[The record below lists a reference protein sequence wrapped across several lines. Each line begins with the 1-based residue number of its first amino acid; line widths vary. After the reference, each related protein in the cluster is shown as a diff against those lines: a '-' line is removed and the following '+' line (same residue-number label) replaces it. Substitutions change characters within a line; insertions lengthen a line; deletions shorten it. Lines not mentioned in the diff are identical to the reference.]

1 MRRQSGSLPKRHRR
15 PAVARSRIAAHDQH
29 VRAPARP
36 GAAGG
41 VRPLPAAINIRGET
55 VPLDLDGPL
64 SDAAWAKEKLARAKQ
79 TPPNGYC

>member
-1 MRRQSGSLPKRHRR
+1 
-15 PAVARSRIAAHDQH
+15 
-29 VRAPARP
+29 
-36 GAAGG
+36 
-41 VRPLPAAINIRGET
+41 